1 MNVETIQASTVEGP
15 PPPPPPGAIVQSA
28 TIGFRVIYAVTLLLG
43 LLWLASNCRVISSDS
58 QAVVLRFGRVVRVQ
72 KAGLLLAWPRPIEN
86 VLMLPGPERQLTR
99 QVGALPAVAGITQ
112 ASTAGDTT
120 GDNLPPGA
128 APYMT
133 GDGKV
138 VLLDATLVYRITNA
152 TDYVL
157 SEVHVAPAVD
167 RIFRSSAVTVAAGQK
182 LSDFLVIDS
191 GNSQNAPQTISA
203 VRDRLQTMMNA
214 RLKSLDSQGAGLGI
228 EIDRIDLTP
237 FLPPAAKLSFD
248 SVLVASQKAEQ
259 NIAAANTAAELRRQG
274 SQREADR
281 LTSAAQ
287 AVAIERGTNAQVQ
300 TTSITAI
307 EKADRGAR
315 TGLEQQAYRNN
326 IGSVLAKAGS
336 VIVVDP
342 QGGQRL
348 LMSGPARPAP
358 APRP

>member
-1 MNVETIQASTVEGP
+1 
-15 PPPPPPGAIVQSA
+15 
-28 TIGFRVIYAVTLLLG
+28 
-43 LLWLASNCRVISSDS
+43 
-58 QAVVLRFGRVVRVQ
+58 
-72 KAGLLLAWPRPIEN
+72 
-86 VLMLPGPERQLTR
+86 
-99 QVGALPAVAGITQ
+99 
-112 ASTAGDTT
+112 
-120 GDNLPPGA
+120 
-128 APYMT
+128 
-133 GDGKV
+133 
-138 VLLDATLVYRITNA
+138 
-152 TDYVL
+152 
-157 SEVHVAPAVD
+157 
-167 RIFRSSAVTVAAGQK
+167 VTVAAGQK